1 MPRKKIRRKVG
12 KSDPEVG
19 TGSDH
24 TRRGKCPKLPRSGI
38 GILPP
43 DSTRQPPEG
52 ALRGFPARKPHRIK
66 NPALKDITR
75 KHTKPQSGYFL
86 SIYVYFFL
94 FFYLFF
100 SKYYYICSSFI
111 FHFFNPK
118 LHEKNLLSPLRR
130 SLPYPAWS
138 DAAVI
143 RRPLPTPRH
152 PTRRRILPLRLR
164 ISPRDHSVSR
174 SSPRRRTRPTI
185 STWSPRLRSTPM
197 PMIWPCSR
205 PTSST

>member
-1 MPRKKIRRKVG
+1 MPRKKIRQKVG

-19 TGSDH
+19 TRSDH
-24 TRRGKCPKLPRSGI
+24 IRRGKCPELSRSGI

-94 FFYLFF
+94 FFYFF
-100 SKYYYICSSFI
+100 FQNITIFARRSYFILIPSSM
-111 FHFFNPK
+111 
-118 LHEKNLLSPLRR
+118 KNLLSPLRR